1 MSTGGLPRIR
11 VISNRFVDSVVQMA
25 MTRAMLDVDGVRW
38 AAAAMGTPANIAQ
51 LHDRGFTD
59 DEVTGISAGDLFLAV
74 EADDQRLEEALE
86 AGMSAAQSER
96 GSGGAQQGSAEPTS
110 LDAALEVEP
119 GLNVAVISLPG
130 EYAALEAHKAL
141 SRGMDVLL
149 FSDGVSVEAEIR
161 LKDHAAEVGR
171 LLMGPGAGTA
181 MLGRTGLGFANA
193 VPPGPVGVIAAAG
206 TGAQEVSVLLDRW
219 GVGTSHIIGLGG
231 RDLSDAVGGRMAALA
246 LSKLDADPDTK
257 VVLLVSKPPSVD
269 VARRLLSRPRS
280 TPVIAALV
288 GWPQDAPAMEG
299 VRIADTLEGGA
310 MLVLEELSLG
320 RPDRDVRWGPPIDEV
335 CRRMPERRTAVRGLF
350 SGGTLCYESLVLL
363 GRVLG
368 PVHSNTPLDK
378 HLGLPAPAGAHVC
391 LDLGEEEY
399 TRGRPHPMIDPGVR
413 LEILGDVGHEEHV
426 AAVILDVVLGHGSH
440 PDPAGALAPVAAAL
454 MEHDGPQVV
463 AYVLGTQADPQE
475 YEKQVRSLTD
485 AGCIVTTTAA
495 RASMTAAAIAR
506 RDPALASA
514 DPR

>member
-1 MSTGGLPRIR
+1 
-11 VISNRFVDSVVQMA
+11 VQMG
-25 MTRAMLDVDGVRW
+25 MTRAMLDVDSVGW

-51 LHDRGFTD
+51 LRDRGFG
-59 DEVTGISAGDLFLAV
+59 DEELAGITAGDLFLAV
-74 EADDQRLEEALE
+74 EAEPERIAEALE
-86 AGMSAAQSER
+86 AGLSVAQSER
-96 GSGGAQQGSAEPTS
+96 TSGAREEGRSMPS
-110 LDAALEVEP
+110 SIDAAVEADP
-119 GLNVAVISLPG
+119 ELNVAVISLPG

-149 FSDGVSVEAEIR
+149 FSDGVPVEAEIR
-161 LKDHAAEVGR
+161 LKDHATAVGH

-181 MLGRTGLGFANA
+181 MLGGTGLGFANA
-193 VPPGPVGVIAAAG
+193 VRRGPVGVIAAAG

-231 RDLSDAVGGRMAALA
+231 RDLGHAVGGRMAAFA
-246 LSKLDADPDTK
+246 LSRLDEDPDTE
-257 VVLLVSKPPSVD
+257 VVLLVSKPPAIE
-269 VARRLLSRPRS
+269 VARHLLSRPRS

-288 GWPQDAPAMEG
+288 GWPADAPAMEG

-310 MLVLEELSLG
+310 ILVMEALSMG
-320 RPDRDVRWGPPIDEV
+320 SPDRDARWGPELAEV
-335 CRRMPERRTAVRGLF
+335 CRRMPQQRTAVRGLF

-368 PVHSNTPLDK
+368 PVHSNTPLQK
-378 HLGLPAPAGAHVC
+378 HLGLPAPEGAHVC

-399 TRGRPHPMIDPGVR
+399 TRGRPHPMIDPQVR
-413 LEILGDVGHEEHV
+413 LEMLADVASEDHV

-440 PDPAGALAPVAAAL
+440 PDPAGMLAPVAAAL
-454 MEHDGPQVV
+454 MEDDGPQVV
-463 AYVLGTQADPQE
+463 AYVLGTHADAQE
-475 YEKQVRSLTD
+475 YESQVSALAD